1 MSEIQY
7 QSAKTVKEAVK
18 YMQAAKGKG
27 YILAGGTDLLV
38 QMKSGARAPG
48 VIVNVKKIPE
58 MVSIVEKGGAFTI
71 GAATPA
77 AVMGENKKLR
87 KAWPGVI
94 EACNLIG
101 STQVQGRAS
110 AGGNLCNASPAADS
124 VPALVAAG
132 CIVNVAGPNGK
143 RAVPVEQFCTGPGK
157 TSLKTG
163 EIVVS
168 LTLPKRPK
176 GSSDA
181 YLRLIPRTEV
191 DIAVVGVGVS
201 LTMKGDTVTDARVG
215 LGAVAPT
222 VLLVDK
228 AAKALIGS
236 KLDDAALDA
245 AADACSAACRPID
258 DKRGTIKYRTKIAG
272 VLLKRSAMIARDR
285 INGIEHRGHRPVY
298 QLQDGHWLNTAR
310 FPQMTFRS
318 TEVELTGPNTASI
331 AGELALHGVMQ
342 PVTLTVTFNGGYGGH
357 PLDPLGARIGFSAHG
372 SLMRSA
378 FGISE
383 GVPPPGSNFGVGDN
397 VEILIEAEFT
407 RPATPAQ

>member
-38 QMKSGARAPG
+38 QMKSGARTPG
-48 VIVNVKKIPE
+48 VIIDVKKIPE
-58 MVSIVEKGGAFTI
+58 MVSITEKNGAFTI

-77 AVMGENKKLR
+77 AVMGEHKKLR
-87 KAWPGVI
+87 KTWPGVV

-132 CIVNVAGPNGK
+132 CIVNVAGPKGK
-143 RAVPVEQFCTGPGK
+143 RKVPVEQFNVGPGK
-157 TSLKTG
+157 TSLKPG

-176 GSSDA
+176 GASDA
-181 YLRLIPRTEV
+181 YLRLIPRTEM

-201 LTMKGDTVTDARVG
+201 LAMKGDTVVDARVG

-245 AADACSAACRPID
+245 AAAACSDACKPID

-285 INGIEHRGHRPVY
+285 IHGIEHRGHRPV
-298 QLQDGHWLNTAR
+298 
-310 FPQMTFRS
+310 
-318 TEVELTGPNTASI
+318 
-331 AGELALHGVMQ
+331 
-342 PVTLTVTFNGGYGGH
+342 
-357 PLDPLGARIGFSAHG
+357 
-372 SLMRSA
+372 
-378 FGISE
+378 
-383 GVPPPGSNFGVGDN
+383 
-397 VEILIEAEFT
+397 
-407 RPATPAQ
+407 

>member
-1 MSEIQY
+1 MSDIEY
-7 QSAKTVKEAVK
+7 KVAKTVREAASL
-18 YMQAAKGKG
+18 MAAAKGKG

-38 QMKSGARAPG
+38 QMKSGARTPG
-48 VIVNVKKIPE
+48 VIVDVKKIPE
-58 MVSIVEKGGAFTI
+58 MVSVSEKNGAFTI

-77 AVMGENKKLR
+77 AVLGEHKKLR

-94 EACNLIG
+94 EAVNLIG

-132 CIVNVAGPNGK
+132 CIVNVAGPKGK
-143 RAVPVEQFCTGPGK
+143 RAVPVEKFCTGPGK
-157 TSLKTG
+157 TSLKPG

-176 GSSDA
+176 NSSDA
-181 YLRLIPRTEV
+181 YLRLIPRTEM
-191 DIAVVGVGVS
+191 DIAVVGVGIS

-245 AADACSAACRPID
+245 AAAACSAACKPID

-272 VLLKRSAMIARDR
+272 VLLKRTAMIARDR
-285 INGIEHRGHRPVY
+285 INGIEHRGHRP
-298 QLQDGHWLNTAR
+298 A
-310 FPQMTFRS
+310 
-318 TEVELTGPNTASI
+318 
-331 AGELALHGVMQ
+331 
-342 PVTLTVTFNGGYGGH
+342 
-357 PLDPLGARIGFSAHG
+357 
-372 SLMRSA
+372 
-378 FGISE
+378 
-383 GVPPPGSNFGVGDN
+383 
-397 VEILIEAEFT
+397 
-407 RPATPAQ
+407 